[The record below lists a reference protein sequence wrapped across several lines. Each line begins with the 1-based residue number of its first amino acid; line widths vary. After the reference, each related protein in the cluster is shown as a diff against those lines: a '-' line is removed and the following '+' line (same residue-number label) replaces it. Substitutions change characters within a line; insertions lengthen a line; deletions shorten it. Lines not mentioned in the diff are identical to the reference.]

1 MACRSGCRT
10 KDHATYTE
18 CLRAANVQMPA
29 VLTSPLAS
37 MYDTTKREL
46 SAYQRARAHGIQPE
60 GTTTEKVA
68 AAEKATEM
76 LGRPY
81 NAEVDPPAR
90 MIETKTA
97 AKFVNWKE

>member
-10 KDHATYTE
+10 KDHATYAE
-18 CLRAANVQMPA
+18 CLRAASVQMPA
-29 VLTSPLAS
+29 VLTSPLSS
-37 MYDTTKREL
+37 MYATTKREL
-46 SAYQRARAHGIQPE
+46 SDYQRVRSHGIQPE
-60 GTTTEKVA
+60 GTTTAKIEA
-68 AAEKATEM
+68 AVKATEM

-81 NAEVDPPAR
+81 NADVDPPAN